1 MEPLLTYLTSEQVES
16 HSDHIVE
23 VYSRAFRDPPYNRT
37 KAEVLAF
44 SSSLP
49 EHTRRQDFRFLA
61 VFEDNSRQL
70 LGFSYGYKVQPGQW
84 WHDQVKNAL
93 DPLVAE
99 EWLADS
105 FQLVELAV
113 DPTAQGSG
121 YGSLLHDRLMDDLPY
136 QKAVLST
143 IARDTVAYR
152 LYRKRGWVELLDN
165 FNFASVV
172 KPYRIMGLDLRR

>member
-16 HSDHIVE
+16 YSDQIVE
-23 VYSRAFRDPPYNRT
+23 VYSRAFQDPPYNRT

-61 VFEDNSRQL
+61 VMKQGSEQV
-70 LGFSYGYKVQPGQW
+70 LGFSYGYRAGPGQW
-84 WHDQVKNAL
+84 WHDQVEKAL
-93 DPLVAE
+93 GPHVAQ

-113 DPTAQGSG
+113 DPAAQGQG
-121 YGSLLHDRLMDDLPY
+121 YGSLLHDRLIADLPY

-172 KPYRIMGLDLRR
+172 KPYRIMGLDLTR